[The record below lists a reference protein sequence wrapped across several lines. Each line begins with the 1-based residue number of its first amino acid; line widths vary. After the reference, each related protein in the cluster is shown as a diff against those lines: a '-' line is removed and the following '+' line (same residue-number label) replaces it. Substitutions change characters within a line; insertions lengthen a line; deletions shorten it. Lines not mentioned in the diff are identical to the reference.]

1 MQNEK
6 GYTLAGKKLFIGLP
20 AYDFKVTIRLAIS
33 LARLAQY
40 APAHGIE
47 IQIGSVCG
55 CSVVSRAR
63 NLLVKDFLESDCTEL
78 MFIDADINFEA
89 QDVLRLLAWLSEN
102 EKMGI
107 AAGVPAARKMDKTYI
122 ATLDHDDGDN
132 VTMNPMGL
140 VRAKHV
146 ATAFMMI
153 KREVLEKMVEV
164 HPEWNYW
171 DTRSQRTLSCV
182 FDFKLEPEGY
192 KGEDFLFCDRTRELG
207 YEVWIDPTIKL
218 GHMGVH
224 EFEGDFGNDILYPMI
239 NPIQGSKVA

>member
-6 GYTLAGKKLFIGLP
+6 GYTLAGKKIFIGLP

-102 EKMGI
+102 EKIGI

-132 VTMNPMGL
+132 VTMNNRLGIFNIIDSL
-140 VRAKHV
+140 TIRAQKSSLICENIRHH
-146 ATAFMMI
+146 F
-153 KREVLEKMVEV
+153 
-164 HPEWNYW
+164 
-171 DTRSQRTLSCV
+171 
-182 FDFKLEPEGY
+182 
-192 KGEDFLFCDRTRELG
+192 
-207 YEVWIDPTIKL
+207 
-218 GHMGVH
+218 
-224 EFEGDFGNDILYPMI
+224 
-239 NPIQGSKVA
+239 